1 MVLLQDTIKILNQS
15 LNLST
20 LVEKEK
26 DEQLEI
32 IVQQKR

>member
-20 LVEKEK
+20 PVEKEK
-26 DEQLEI
+26 DKQLEI